1 MTERNTATGETPLVA
16 VLREM
21 IVREGPLTI
30 SQYMTTCL
38 HHPVHGYYRAQNALG
53 RDGDFTTAPEISQIF
68 GELIGLWAAIVWQ
81 QMGAPERFVLAEAG
95 PGRGTLMA
103 DALRATRKV
112 PGFLAAA
119 DVRLIEVSP
128 VLQAVQRQALSG
140 ASMAVRWH
148 ETFSDLP
155 PDLPVILIA
164 NEFLDTLAIDQY
176 VRTPDGV
183 AMRVVDADAAGRPV
197 FATRP
202 PGDSLSPE
210 IAAFLETAAPGA
222 IFEVPAEDC
231 VLIDMLAARRSA
243 GVAALL
249 IDYGHN
255 ETALGETLQAV
266 RRHRYED
273 VLASPG
279 EADLSA
285 QVDFA
290 RVGAAARA
298 AGLEVDGPVPQ
309 AAFLGQLGAIERA
322 SRLMAANPDKAG
334 DVEAATMRLMA
345 PGGMGTRFKAIGLRS
360 SSVAPLPG
368 FAASGPP

>member
-1 MTERNTATGETPLVA
+1 MTERNTATGETPLLA
-16 VLREM
+16 LLRER
-21 IVREGPLTI
+21 IAREGPLTV
-30 SQYMTTCL
+30 SQYMTACL
-38 HHPVHGYYRAQNALG
+38 HHPVHGYYRAQRALG

-81 QMGAPERFVLAEAG
+81 QMGTPKRFVLAEAG
-95 PGRGTLMA
+95 PGRGTLIA
-103 DALRATRKV
+103 DALRATRKI
-112 PGFLAAA
+112 PGFAASA
-119 DVRLIEVSP
+119 DVRLVEVSP
-128 VLQAVQRQALSG
+128 VLQAAQRQALSG
-140 ASMAVRWH
+140 VSTAVRWH

-155 PDLPVILIA
+155 SDLPLILIA
-164 NEFLDTLAIDQY
+164 NEFLDTLSIDQY

-183 AMRVVDADAAGRPV
+183 AMRVVAVDDAGRLV
-197 FATRP
+197 FETRTI
-202 PGDSLSPE
+202 GDGLSPT
-210 IAAFLETAAPGA
+210 ISAILETAAPGT
-222 IFEVPAEDC
+222 ILEVPAEDC
-231 VLIDMLAARRSA
+231 VLIDFLAARQST
-243 GVAALL
+243 GVAALV
-249 IDYGHN
+249 IDYGQE
-255 ETALGETLQAV
+255 ETATGETLQAV

-298 AGLEVDGPVPQ
+298 VGLGVDGPVPQ

-345 PGGMGTRFKAIGLRS
+345 PGGMGTRFKAVGLRS
-360 SSVAPLPG
+360 PSLAPPPG
-368 FAASGPP
+368 FATSAPA